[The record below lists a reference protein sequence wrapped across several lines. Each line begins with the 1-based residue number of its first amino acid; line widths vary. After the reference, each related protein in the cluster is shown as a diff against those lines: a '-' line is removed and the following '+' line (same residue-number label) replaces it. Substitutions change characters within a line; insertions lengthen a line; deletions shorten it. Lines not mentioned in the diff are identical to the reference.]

1 MMNRID
7 NSGEGIARLG
17 RDEDNYLAHVAQG
30 EMVVPPVITP
40 ETRQRLEQDMMN
52 MGLDPNEYTV
62 GGGMS
67 INPITGNP
75 EFGFLKKIA
84 KGLKKVVKKIA
95 PVAAVI
101 PGPWQGPA
109 IIYNKGRA
117 AVNLAKG
124 EGGIG
129 DLMTVFAG
137 GSQKVFG
144 KDGALKNLGKANFG
158 AKSGFMDSLKGIGS
172 IDGKFSPFKYGTNI
186 AKQYKDDQKQ
196 GYFGLFSGGDQ
207 PVDYM
212 SGDGMMDVS
221 YQPQGSSD
229 MPSPEEMEFINKN
242 YTLKGE
248 SGMLADKDGNL
259 LSPADVLAQVRSS
272 QTQSSGLG
280 DFFKGIFKGGGS
292 DGVGNYGVLGDLLGG
307 FTDKLGITNYGGD
320 EKSGGGL
327 GNLGIAGLAGLVGKL
342 AYEDAKNNK
351 GVPLTPLTTM
361 DPLGRYNVAA
371 EVARQKG
378 EAMPS
383 RVEYGLNP
391 STLPILQGGGFDK
404 TARKPIGAAAG
415 GIMSFANGSTPFD
428 INVRNQENEAF
439 ASQVMKGMQRNPNLL
454 NELTSEQK
462 QMFEHG
468 LLMGGEEGVFMKIIK
483 KMRDEGNNYQ
493 PSPNMSNIYT
503 AYISATKQAEQM
515 NMGGIMAF
523 AQGGAVAMAAGGEL
537 PIDPA
542 NFPVMDGQID
552 GPGTETSDDIPAM
565 LSDGEFVMTAKA
577 VKGAGGFNVAANDS
591 NGIVTLTPNGEPSRD
606 SGTRVMYKLMEHFG
620 AVA

>member
-52 MGLDPNEYTV
+52 MGLDPDEYTV

-95 PVAAVI
+95 PVAAMI

-109 IIYNKGRA
+109 IAYNRGRA
-117 AVNLAKG
+117 VVNIAKG

-129 DLMTVFAG
+129 DLMTAFTPNKAFTG
-137 GSQKVFG
+137 GSSGNIFG
-144 KDGALKNLGKANFG
+144 NIKEFVTKGTDGVGLFGNLG
-158 AKSGFMDSLKGIGS
+158 SGIGS
-172 IDGKFSPFKYGTNI
+172 L
-186 AKQYKDDQKQ
+186 KDKA
-196 GYFGLFSGGDQ
+196 G
-207 PVDYM
+207 
-212 SGDGMMDVS
+212 
-221 YQPQGSSD
+221 
-229 MPSPEEMEFINKN
+229 EF
-242 YTLKGE
+242 
-248 SGMLADKDGNL
+248 
-259 LSPADVLAQVRSS
+259 
-272 QTQSSGLG
+272 
-280 DFFKGIFKGGGS
+280 IFKGD
-292 DGVGNYGVLGDLLGG
+292 DGVGLFGNIGKGFGGAREYIMPGEDGVGLYKNLMGGEEPVIEAIGDGTYSVDGKILDYQEMLESGLMDRSGNLIGSAGERFSNAGTSFMDMFRKKQGG
-307 FTDKLGITNYGGD
+307 QSKLGLLEDLFKGKTSDFSKERTGD
-320 EKSGGGL
+320 GKGGL
-327 GNLGIAGLAGLVGKL
+327 GNLGIAGLAGIIAKL
-342 AYEDAKNNK
+342 AYDEAKDFK

-391 STLPILQGGGFDK
+391 STLPVLQGGG
-404 TARKPIGAAAG
+404 TGITPRGAAQG
-415 GIMSFANGSTPFD
+415 GIMSFANGSPSFN
-428 INVRNQENEAF
+428 INVRNPDNEQFAF
-439 ASQVMKGMQRNPNLL
+439 QVLRSMQKNPNLP
-454 NELTSEQK
+454 NELTQEQK
-462 QMFEHG
+462 QKFEHG
-468 LLMGGEEGVFMKIIK
+468 LIMGGEQGIFMQVVK
-483 KMRDEGNNYQ
+483 KMKEDGNNYN
-493 PSPNMSNIYT
+493 PSSHMSNIY
-503 AYISATKQAEQM
+503 SAADNATRNQEREAAQM

-523 AQGGAVAMAAGGEL
+523 AQGGAVAMAEGGEI

-577 VKGAGGFNVAANDS
+577 VKGAGAFDVNDS
-591 NGIVTLTPNGEPSRD
+591 NGILTLTPNGDASRD

-620 AVA
+620 GVA

>member
-52 MGLDPNEYTV
+52 MGLDPDEYTV

-95 PVAAVI
+95 PIASII
-101 PGPWQGPA
+101 PGPWQPF
-109 IIYNKGRA
+109 A
-117 AVNLAKG
+117 AVYQKGSAALNIAKG
-124 EGGIG
+124 EGGLG

-137 GSQKVFG
+137 GNQKIFG
-144 KDGALKNLGKANFG
+144 KDGALKSITSGGFKDLGGGFGKAF
-158 AKSGFMDSLKGIGS
+158 SGIGS
-172 IDGKFSPFKYGTNI
+172 IDGKFKPFQYGTNM

-212 SGDGMMDVS
+212 SGGQDGQFIDAN
-221 YQPQGSSD
+221 YQPSSSD
-229 MPSPEEMEFINKN
+229 MPSPEEMKYISEN
-242 YTLKGE
+242 YTVKGE

-259 LSPADVLAQVRSS
+259 FSPADVLKQVRGS

-280 DFFKGIFKGGGS
+280 DFLGGIFRGGGS
-292 DGVGNYGVLGDLLGG
+292 DGVGNYGVIGDLLGG

-361 DPLGRYNVAA
+361 DQLGRYNIAA
-371 EVARQKG
+371 EMARQKG
-378 EAMPS
+378 EEAPS

-391 STLPILQGGGFDK
+391 QGMPALQGG
-404 TARKPIGAAAG
+404 TPRGAA
-415 GIMSFANGSTPFD
+415 
-428 INVRNQENEAF
+428 Q
-439 ASQVMKGMQRNPNLL
+439 
-454 NELTSEQK
+454 
-462 QMFEHG
+462 
-468 LLMGGEEGVFMKIIK
+468 
-483 KMRDEGNNYQ
+483 
-493 PSPNMSNIYT
+493 
-503 AYISATKQAEQM
+503 
-515 NMGGIMAF
+515 GGIMAF
-523 AQGGAVAMAAGGEL
+523 AQGGAVAMAEGGDV

-577 VKGAGGFNVAANDS
+577 VKGAGAFDVNDS
-591 NGIVTLTPNGEPSRD
+591 NGILTLTPNGDASRD

-620 AVA
+620 GVA

>member
-1 MMNRID
+1 MNRID

-52 MGLDPNEYTV
+52 MGLDPDEYTV

-95 PVAAVI
+95 PVAAMI

-109 IIYNKGRA
+109 IMYNRGRA
-117 AVNLAKG
+117 VVNIAKG

-129 DLMTVFAG
+129 DLVTAFTP
-137 GSQKVFG
+137 
-144 KDGALKNLGKANFG
+144 GKAYTGGKTGNIFG
-158 AKSGFMDSLKGIGS
+158 
-172 IDGKFSPFKYGTNI
+172 NI
-186 AKQYKDDQKQ
+186 K
-196 GYFGLFSGGDQ
+196 
-207 PVDYM
+207 
-212 SGDGMMDVS
+212 
-221 YQPQGSSD
+221 
-229 MPSPEEMEFINKN
+229 EFVTK
-242 YTLKGE
+242 
-248 SGMLADKDGNL
+248 
-259 LSPADVLAQVRSS
+259 
-272 QTQSSGLG
+272 
-280 DFFKGIFKGGGS
+280 GS
-292 DGVGNYGVLGDLLGG
+292 DGVGLFGNLGSGIGSLKDKAGEFIFKGDDGVGLFGNIGKGFGSAREYIMPGEDGVGLYGNLMGGQQETLTQEEFDALSPTEQQLYLLQQQQAQTSGSPFNIGRSLLGKG
-307 FTDKLGITNYGGD
+307 NTPDAVKSFEDMLKSGGSKIFSG
-320 EKSGGGL
+320 EGGGL

-361 DPLGRYNVAA
+361 DQLGRYNVAA
-371 EVARQKG
+371 EMARQKG
-378 EAMPS
+378 EEAPS

-391 STLPILQGGGFDK
+391 QGMPALQGG
-404 TARKPIGAAAG
+404 TPRGAA
-415 GIMSFANGSTPFD
+415 
-428 INVRNQENEAF
+428 Q
-439 ASQVMKGMQRNPNLL
+439 
-454 NELTSEQK
+454 
-462 QMFEHG
+462 
-468 LLMGGEEGVFMKIIK
+468 
-483 KMRDEGNNYQ
+483 
-493 PSPNMSNIYT
+493 
-503 AYISATKQAEQM
+503 
-515 NMGGIMAF
+515 GGIMAF
-523 AQGGAVAMAAGGEL
+523 AQGGAVAMAEGGDV

-577 VKGAGGFNVAANDS
+577 VKGAGAFDVNDS
-591 NGIVTLTPNGEPSRD
+591 NGILTLTPNGDASRD

-620 AVA
+620 GVA

>member
-1 MMNRID
+1 MNRID

-84 KGLKKVVKKIA
+84 KGLKKVIKKIA

-109 IIYNKGRA
+109 IAYNRGRA
-117 AVNLAKG
+117 VINIAKG

-129 DLMTVFAG
+129 DLMTAFTPNKAYTG
-137 GSQKVFG
+137 GKTGNIFG
-144 KDGALKNLGKANFG
+144 NTKEFFTKGADGIGFLGN
-158 AKSGFMDSLKGIGS
+158 MQKGIGGLR
-172 IDGKFSPFKYGTNI
+172 DKAGEFLYKGTDDTNLFGNI
-186 AKQYKDDQKQ
+186 SKGFGSAK
-196 GYFGLFSGGDQ
+196 
-207 PVDYM
+207 
-212 SGDGMMDVS
+212 
-221 YQPQGSSD
+221 
-229 MPSPEEMEFINKN
+229 EFV
-242 YTLKGE
+242 LPGE
-248 SGMLADKDGNL
+248 
-259 LSPADVLAQVRSS
+259 
-272 QTQSSGLG
+272 
-280 DFFKGIFKGGGS
+280 
-292 DGVGNYGVLGDLLGG
+292 DGVGLYKNLMGGEEPVIEAIGDGTYSVDGKILDYQEMLESGLMDRSGNLIGSAGERFSNAGTSFMDMFRKKQGG
-307 FTDKLGITNYGGD
+307 QSKLGLLEDLFKGKTSDFSKERTGD
-320 EKSGGGL
+320 GKGGL
-327 GNLGIAGLAGLVGKL
+327 GNASIAGLAGIIAKL
-342 AYEDAKNNK
+342 AYDEAKDFK

-391 STLPILQGGGFDK
+391 STLPVLQGG
-404 TARKPIGAAAG
+404 KPRGAA
-415 GIMSFANGSTPFD
+415 
-428 INVRNQENEAF
+428 Q
-439 ASQVMKGMQRNPNLL
+439 
-454 NELTSEQK
+454 
-462 QMFEHG
+462 
-468 LLMGGEEGVFMKIIK
+468 
-483 KMRDEGNNYQ
+483 
-493 PSPNMSNIYT
+493 
-503 AYISATKQAEQM
+503 
-515 NMGGIMAF
+515 GGIMAF
-523 AQGGAVAMAAGGEL
+523 AEGGAVAMAEGGEL

-620 AVA
+620 SVA